1 MRQARIK
8 EDVMTVRFGE
18 LLEKIAHV
26 AGDSPAVTFEGRT
39 RTWREVY
46 VRCRNVAAGLEQHGL
61 KPGERVAYLGFN
73 SDALFECYFA
83 PSMAGLETVVLNFRW
98 SARECAHA
106 LQECTPR
113 VLVFDPAHA
122 GLAAQAAAES
132 GQAPLLVEVG
142 DRARA
147 PTIAYEALA
156 TRAGT
161 PGTHGSSDDDTLI
174 IYFTGGT
181 TGRSKGVML
190 SHWNLFTNAM
200 GAPHIMGNERD
211 SAQLVVGPMF
221 HLAPGSRIFSAV
233 LLNIHSVIMPR
244 FDVVETMALIERH
257 RIHSLTLVPTMMHM
271 ILTHP
276 EFHRFNLSSV
286 GQITLGGAATP
297 RDLLEKVIAAFPSA
311 RLNNG
316 YGMTEMS
323 PMLAAL
329 TSEHHVLS
337 GPKAGKLNSVGRPV
351 PYLDIRI
358 FGENDR
364 ELPQGEIGEIV
375 ARGPTVMKGYLN
387 RPDENAVALRGGW
400 FHTGDMGYFDK
411 DGLLYISGRSKDMI
425 ISGGEN
431 IYPTEIEDVIS
442 THPAVSQVAV
452 IGLPSEKWGEE
463 VHAVIILAEGK
474 AAGADDIVAHCRAQ
488 LAGYKCPRGITFR
501 REAMPLSPANKI
513 LKSEL
518 RKQVLAGL
526 PRP

>member
-1 MRQARIK
+1 MAA
-8 EDVMTVRFGE
+8 RFGD
-18 LLEKIAHV
+18 LLEKAAHV
-26 AGDSPAVTFEGRT
+26 HRDSPAVTSEGRT
-39 RTWREVY
+39 KSWHEVLT
-46 VRCRNVAAGLEQHGL
+46 RCRNLAAGLEHLGL
-61 KPGERVAYLGFN
+61 TPGQRVAYLGFN

-83 PSMAGLETVVLNFRW
+83 PSLAGLETVVLNFRW
-98 SARECAHA
+98 SARECAAA
-106 LQECTPR
+106 LRECMPKA
-113 VLVFDPAHA
+113 LIFDAAHA
-122 GLAAQAAAES
+122 DLARQAVAEA
-132 GQAPLLVEVG
+132 GQTVHMIEVG
-142 DRARA
+142 GSAR
-147 PTIAYEALA
+147 PPLIAYEDLA
-156 TRAGT
+156 TRAGKPRT
-161 PGTHGSSDDDTLI
+161 RGSCGDDTLI

-200 GAPHIMGNERD
+200 GAPHIMGNVRD

-244 FDVVETMALIERH
+244 FDVADLMTLIERH

-276 EFHRFNLSSV
+276 DFSRYDRSSV
-286 GQITLGGAATP
+286 GQITLGGSPTP

-311 RLNNG
+311 KLNNG

-329 TSEHHVLS
+329 TSEYHVLD
-337 GPKAGKLNSVGRPV
+337 GPKAGRLHSVGRPV

-358 FGENDR
+358 FDQDDR

-387 RPDENAVALRGGW
+387 RPEENAAAMRGGW
-400 FHTGDMGYFDK
+400 FHTGDVGYFDK
-411 DGLLYISGRSKDMI
+411 DGLLYICGRSKDMI

-431 IYPTEIEDVIS
+431 VYPAEVEDVLS
-442 THPAVSQVAV
+442 THPAVSEVAV
-452 IGLPSEKWGEE
+452 IGLPSDKWGEV
-463 VHAVIILAEGK
+463 VHAVVIPAEG
-474 AAGADDIVAHCRAQ
+474 ADVSAEELIAHCRRH
-488 LAGYKCPRGITFR
+488 LAGYKCPRGISVR
-501 REAMPLSPANKI
+501 REPMPLSPANKI

-518 RKQVLAGL
+518 RKQILERLQA
-526 PRP
+526 P